1 MMVFR
6 LVVMLL
12 WLWCVLFK
20 GFLII
25 LLIRFSFLICGVFM
39 FIVFVVSG
47 VFFVFFYKID
57 V

>member
-1 MMVFR
+1 MMVFK

-12 WLWCVLFK
+12 WLWCVLFN

-39 FIVFVVSG
+39 FIVLVVSG
-47 VFFVFFYKID
+47 VFFVFFYRID